1 MIISTDLQLLI
12 SPMQWDQVASEIA
25 QQLSAVGYNVTDI
38 RAEVIDLTCEP
49 DNMLVNQW
57 QQEHGTIPTS
67 EQLHRVVI
75 TGEFDGEL

>member
-25 QQLSAVGYNVTDI
+25 QQLSAAGYNVTDI

-49 DNMLVNQW
+49 DNRGCGRFESVRLFVCGGLGLQVVR
-57 QQEHGTIPTS
+57 ESVGVSHG
-67 EQLHRVVI
+67 
-75 TGEFDGEL
+75 

>member
-38 RAEVIDLTCEP
+38 RAEVIDLTCEKP
-49 DNMLVNQW
+49 PNVLCVSCQK
-57 QQEHGTIPTS
+57 EATGTGP
-67 EQLHRVVI
+67 R
-75 TGEFDGEL
+75 